1 MERLKTITVS
11 GKEIISIDYSGL
23 KPDAMIELF
32 NETKKLVVSNN
43 KECLLLANFGK
54 TFITPQFVRHAER
67 EMTPLKHLIKKN
79 AFINLSSPQR
89 MILKGFRLF
98 IGSENYVAF
107 DHYDEAIAYLI
118 SEHD

>member
-1 MERLKTITVS
+1 MQL
-11 GKEIISIDYSGL
+11 
-23 KPDAMIELF
+23 
-32 NETKKLVVSNN
+32 
-43 KECLLLANFGK
+43 
-54 TFITPQFVRHAER
+54 
-67 EMTPLKHLIKKN
+67 LKHLIKKN